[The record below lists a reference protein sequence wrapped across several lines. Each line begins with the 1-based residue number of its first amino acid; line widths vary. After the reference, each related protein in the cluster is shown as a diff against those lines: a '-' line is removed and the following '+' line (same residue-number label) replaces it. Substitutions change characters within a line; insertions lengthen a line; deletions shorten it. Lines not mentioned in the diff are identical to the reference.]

1 MHFISNMQ
9 IFMEKNALFLQFHHL
24 YNHLDSLFSHELVRK
39 NHRYVLMGLPPN
51 LKMKSRSELR
61 RNGSPTSRNTICAH
75 PSSCAL
81 LMAFHSVMS
90 SGCSFIYDF
99 LRNAEYQR

>member
-61 RNGSPTSRNTICAH
+61 RNGSPTSRNTI
-75 PSSCAL
+75 
-81 LMAFHSVMS
+81 
-90 SGCSFIYDF
+90 
-99 LRNAEYQR
+99 